1 MVALGERHVGSLSK
15 VIFRTGGYSLSM
27 RWKLGIFAAVGILAA
42 APSFAKESSIWV
54 GSWACS
60 PQLVEPQNRP
70 PDPGL
75 SGNTLRQ
82 VVHAT
87 LAGSEI
93 RLRFSNEF
101 GATPL
106 TLDSVHIA
114 LPGTAAGSIRPETDR
129 AITFSGKPGVAIPAG
144 VLMFSDPIAFPVTAL
159 SDVVVT
165 LKAATVPAGITGH
178 PGSRETSY
186 LSTGDEVSAATLTN
200 PVTADH
206 WYLLD
211 GLDVQAKSD
220 AGVVVTLGDSITDG
234 RGSITNQ
241 NTRWPD
247 DLARTLAADKRYANV
262 GVLNHGIGGNNIL
275 HDGLGPSALARFDRD
290 VIAQSGVKWVLV
302 FEGVND
308 IGGSKAAIARGQAS
322 DVADRIIAALQ
333 QFIIRAHTH
342 GLRIYGA
349 TITPFGKSQYSSDG
363 TEAERQKVNAWI
375 RTSGQFDAVVDFDK
389 ATRDANAPD
398 QLEADLDSGDHLH
411 LNSDGY
417 KRMAAAI
424 DLKLFAKDS
433 HGN

>member
-1 MVALGERHVGSLSK
+1 
-15 VIFRTGGYSLSM
+15 
-27 RWKLGIFAAVGILAA
+27 
-42 APSFAKESSIWV
+42 
-54 GSWACS
+54 
-60 PQLVEPQNRP
+60 
-70 PDPGL
+70 
-75 SGNTLRQ
+75 
-82 VVHAT
+82 
-87 LAGSEI
+87 
-93 RLRFSNEF
+93 
-101 GATPL
+101 
-106 TLDSVHIA
+106 
-114 LPGTAAGSIRPETDR
+114 
-129 AITFSGKPGVAIPAG
+129 
-144 VLMFSDPIAFPVTAL
+144 MFSDPIAFPVTAL

>member
-1 MVALGERHVGSLSK
+1 MRFVLGSIVAAGML
-15 VIFRTGGYSLSM
+15 
-27 RWKLGIFAAVGILAA
+27 AIL
-42 APSFAKESSIWV
+42 PSSFAKGNSVWV

-75 SGNTLRQ
+75 AGNTLRQ
-82 VVHAT
+82 VVHLT
-87 LAGSEI
+87 LAGGEI

-114 LPGTAAGSIRPETDR
+114 LPAGPGAIRPETDR
-129 AITFSGKPGVAIPAG
+129 AVMFSSKPGATIPAG
-144 VLMFSDPIAFPVTAL
+144 VLMFSDPIAFPVAAL
-159 SDVVVT
+159 SDLVVT
-165 LKAATVPAGITGH
+165 LKASVVPAGITGH

-186 LSTGDEVSAATLTN
+186 LSTGDEVSAATLTS

-211 GLDVQAKSD
+211 GLDVQARSGTAD
-220 AGVVVTLGDSITDG
+220 VVTLGDSITDG
-234 RGSITNQ
+234 RGSITNE

-247 DLARTLAADKRYANV
+247 DLVRNLAADKRYADI

-290 VIAQSGVKWVLV
+290 VIAQSGVRWVLV

-308 IGGSKAAIARGQAS
+308 IGGSRAAAARGQTS
-322 DVADRIIAALQ
+322 DVADRIIGAYQ
-333 QFIIRAHTH
+333 QFIARAHTH

-363 TEAERQKVNAWI
+363 TEAARQKVNSWI
-375 RTSGQFDAVVDFDK
+375 RTSGQFDAVIDFDK
-389 ATRDANAPD
+389 VTRDQNDPS
-398 QLEADLDSGDHLH
+398 QLAADVDSGDHLH
-411 LNSDGY
+411 LNSEGY

-424 DLKLFAKDS
+424 DLKLFSK
-433 HGN
+433 

>member
-1 MVALGERHVGSLSK
+1 MRFVLGSAV
-15 VIFRTGGYSLSM
+15 
-27 RWKLGIFAAVGILAA
+27 AVGMLAVL
-42 APSFAKESSIWV
+42 PSSFAKESSSWV

-75 SGNTLRQ
+75 AGNTLRQ
-82 VVHAT
+82 VVHVT
-87 LAGSEI
+87 LAGAEI

-106 TLDSVHIA
+106 TLDSVHVA
-114 LPGTAAGSIRPETDR
+114 LPGATAGSIRTETDD
-129 AITFSGKPGVAIPAG
+129 ALTFSSKPGVTIPAG
-144 VLMFSDPIAFPVTAL
+144 VLMFSDPIAFPVAAL

-165 LKAATVPAGITGH
+165 LKASIVPAGITGH

-186 LSTGDEVSAATLTN
+186 LSTGDQVSAATLTS

-211 GLDVQAKSD
+211 GLDVRAKSGAAD
-220 AGVVVTLGDSITDG
+220 VVTLGDSITDG
-234 RGSITNQ
+234 RGSITNE

-247 DLARTLAADKRYANV
+247 ALARNLAADKRTASV

-290 VIAQSGVKWVLV
+290 VIAQSGVRWVLV

-308 IGGSKAAIARGQAS
+308 IGGSRAAAARGQTS
-322 DVADRIIAALQ
+322 DVADRIIAAYQ
-333 QFIIRAHTH
+333 QFIARAHTH

-349 TITPFGKSQYSSDG
+349 TITPFGKSQYSSDA
-363 TEAERQKVNAWI
+363 TEAARQKVNTWI

-389 ATRDANAPD
+389 VTRDPSEPS
-398 QLEADLDSGDHLH
+398 QLAADVDSGDHLH
-411 LNSDGY
+411 LNSEGY

-424 DLKLFAKDS
+424 DLKLFSKTS
-433 HGN
+433 HAD

>member
-1 MVALGERHVGSLSK
+1 MFKRRS
-15 VIFRTGGYSLSM
+15 
-27 RWKLGIFAAVGILAA
+27 LGIVAATVLLAVG
-42 APSFAKESSIWV
+42 PSAFAKDSSIWV

-75 SGNTLRQ
+75 TGNTLRQ
-82 VVHAT
+82 VVHVT
-87 LAGSEI
+87 LAGGEI

-106 TLDSVHIA
+106 TLDTVHIA
-114 LPGTAAGSIRPETDR
+114 LPGTDAGSIRPETDH
-129 AITFSGKPGVAIPAG
+129 AITFSGKPGVTIPAG
-144 VLMFSDPIAFPVTAL
+144 VLMFSDPIAFPVATL
-159 SDVVVT
+159 SDVVIT
-165 LKAATVPAGITGH
+165 IRAAIVPAGITGH

-186 LSTGDEVSAATLTN
+186 LVTGDQVSAATLTT
-200 PVTADH
+200 PVTMDH

-211 GLDVQAKSD
+211 GLDVQAKSGTAD
-220 AGVVVTLGDSITDG
+220 VVTLGDSITDG

-247 DLARTLAADKRYANV
+247 DLARNLSADKKYADV

-290 VIAQSGVKWVLV
+290 VIAQTGVRWVLV

-308 IGGSKAAIARGQAS
+308 IGGSKAALARGQTP
-322 DVADRIIAALQ
+322 DVADRIIAAFQ
-333 QFIIRAHTH
+333 QFILRAHSH

-349 TITPFGKSQYSSDG
+349 TITPFGKSQYSSDA

-375 RTSGQFDAVVDFDK
+375 RSSGQFDAVVDFDK
-389 ATRDANAPD
+389 VTRDANAPD
-398 QLEADLDSGDHLH
+398 QLQSAFDSGDHLH

-417 KRMAAAI
+417 KQMAAAI
-424 DLKLFAKDS
+424 DLKLFSKDS

>member
-1 MVALGERHVGSLSK
+1 MVVVGML
-15 VIFRTGGYSLSM
+15 
-27 RWKLGIFAAVGILAA
+27 AVL
-42 APSFAKESSIWV
+42 PSSFAKESSTWV

-70 PDPGL
+70 PEPGL
-75 SGNTLRQ
+75 AGNTLRQ
-82 VVHAT
+82 VVHVT
-87 LAGSEI
+87 LAGAEI

-101 GATPL
+101 GTTPL

-114 LPGTAAGSIRPETDR
+114 LPGATAGSIRPETDH
-129 AITFSGKPGVAIPAG
+129 AITFGGKPGITIPAG

-159 SDVVVT
+159 SDVAVT
-165 LKAATVPAGITGH
+165 LKASIVPAGITGH

-186 LSTGDEVSAATLTN
+186 LSTGDEVSAATLTS

-211 GLDVQAKSD
+211 GLDVQAKTGAAD
-220 AGVVVTLGDSITDG
+220 VVTLGDSITDG
-234 RGSITNQ
+234 RGSITNE

-247 DLARTLAADKRYANV
+247 DLARDLAADKKYASV

-290 VIAQSGVKWVLV
+290 VIAQSGVRWVLI

-308 IGGSKAAIARGQAS
+308 IGGSRRAIERGQTP
-322 DVADRIIAALQ
+322 DVADRIIQAYQ
-333 QFIIRAHTH
+333 QFVIRAHTH

-349 TITPFGKSQYSSDG
+349 TITPFGKSQYGSPG

-389 ATRDANAPD
+389 VTRDPNAPD
-398 QLEADLDSGDHLH
+398 QLQAALDSGDHLH
-411 LNSDGY
+411 LNSEGY
-417 KRMAAAI
+417 KQMAAAI
-424 DLKLFAKDS
+424 DLKLFAQQA
-433 HGN
+433 HN

>member
-1 MVALGERHVGSLSK
+1 MVAFGML
-15 VIFRTGGYSLSM
+15 
-27 RWKLGIFAAVGILAA
+27 AVV
-42 APSFAKESSIWV
+42 PSSFAKESSTWV

-75 SGNTLRQ
+75 AGNTLRQ

-87 LAGSEI
+87 LAGAEV

-101 GATPL
+101 GTTPL

-114 LPGTAAGSIRPETDR
+114 LPGSTAGSIRPETDQ
-129 AITFSGKPGVAIPAG
+129 AITFSGKPQVTIPAG
-144 VLMFSDPIAFPVTAL
+144 VLMFSDPIAFRVAAL

-165 LKAATVPAGITGH
+165 LKASVVPAGITGH

-186 LSTGDEVSAATLTN
+186 LSTGDEVSAVTLTS

-220 AGVVVTLGDSITDG
+220 TADVVTLGDSITDG

-247 DLARTLAADKRYANV
+247 DLARDLAADKKYANV

-275 HDGLGPSALARFDRD
+275 HDGLGPSALSRFDRD
-290 VIAQSGVKWVLV
+290 VIAQSGVRWVLV

-308 IGGSKAAIARGQAS
+308 IGGSRGAIARGLTPN
-322 DVADRIIAALQ
+322 VADRIIEAYQ
-333 QFIIRAHTH
+333 QFIVRAHTH

-349 TITPFGKSQYSSDG
+349 TITPFGKSQYSSEG

-375 RTSGQFDAVVDFDK
+375 RTSGQFDAVADFDK
-389 ATRDANAPD
+389 VTRDPNAPD
-398 QLEADLDSGDHLH
+398 QLQAAFDSGDHLH
-411 LNSDGY
+411 LNSEGY
-417 KRMAAAI
+417 KQMAAAI
-424 DLKLFAKDS
+424 DLKLFAQQPHS
-433 HGN
+433 N